1 MKKILFGFLFLS
13 VNSYADTYYQYNGCL
28 KLTITNS
35 SSEFDSQENQYILHE
50 VEIGKRNIDACR
62 NFRPFGAYYLEEKK
76 QSGLLIIG
84 KLISKLVV
92 KSPVGRP
99 YGPFSTIMSKL
110 TFMCLTISFIS
121 ADPSV
126 RSSPFL
132 TFDPSLTKI

>member
-50 VEIGKRNIDACR
+50 VKIGKRNIDACR
-62 NFRPFGAYYLEEKK
+62 NFRPYGAYYLEEKK

-84 KLISKLVV
+84 KLISITKHEGHFGHMAHASFLIS
-92 KSPVGRP
+92 KRETRLRIQSENGGEFLEFTNVGERVGEP
-99 YGPFSTIMSKL
+99 REL
-110 TFMCLTISFIS
+110 
-121 ADPSV
+121 
-126 RSSPFL
+126 
-132 TFDPSLTKI
+132 